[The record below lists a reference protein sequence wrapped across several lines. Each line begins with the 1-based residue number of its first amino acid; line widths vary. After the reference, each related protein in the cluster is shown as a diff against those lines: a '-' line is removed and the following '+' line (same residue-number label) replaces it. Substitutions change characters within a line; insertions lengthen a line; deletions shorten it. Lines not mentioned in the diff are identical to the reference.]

1 MIYFLIMYF
10 ECAYCNIQLK
20 TKYNLARHIKVTHFT
35 GIEKNNPQLKITS
48 HNFASLQGKYKS
60 QELADHA
67 IVFMIRGIKK
77 KFKQP
82 VAFSF
87 CQGATQQHKLVRQ
100 LKEVS

>member
-1 MIYFLIMYF
+1 V
-10 ECAYCNIQLK
+10 NSG
-20 TKYNLARHIKVTHFT
+20 H
-35 GIEKNNPQLKITS
+35 
-48 HNFASLQGKYKS
+48 YKS

-87 CQGATQQHKLVRQ
+87 CQGATKQHELVRQ
-100 LKEVS
+100 LKEVSLTFN